1 MLYPRAIMSSLSLRS
16 LCLLYGIGLAG
27 LPQAAAAQRC
37 GDGQLS
43 LSATGSLTLPST
55 FGIQGVDVAPDGRL
69 TLWSPGGEL
78 LLVDASRRLT
88 TFQLPDTIVPGG
100 VVPEGVNGFRLIE
113 TRTGREMLARTDGSL
128 VPLSER
134 LLHPGEE
141 IERAVP
147 WNGGW
152 ILGLLDLDAR
162 QYVVRHIQGST
173 AETWFRSPAADSVN
187 VIPRYNL
194 TAGSSGILL
203 SLGSAPFTVSRL
215 DQATRRFVPLP
226 SLVATPGFPLQAD
239 SLKAWRSVSTV
250 ALDCTLLLTLSD
262 VASDRRLLVRY
273 GADDQVE
280 RITRVDA
287 PLGLVARIPGEQRVL
302 AARRAGELEL
312 VWYDWRW
319 VREPGSAGH

>member
-1 MLYPRAIMSSLSLRS
+1 MLHPRAIMSSSSLKS
-16 LCLLYGIGLAG
+16 LCLVVGFGLAG
-27 LPQAAAAQRC
+27 LPRAVAAQRC

-43 LSATGSLTLPST
+43 LSATGSLTLPAT

-69 TLWSPGGEL
+69 TLWSPGSEL

-88 TFQLPDTIVPGG
+88 TYQLPDTIVPAG
-100 VVPEGVNGFRLIE
+100 VVPEGVNGFRLVD
-113 TRTGREMLARTDGSL
+113 TRTGRAMLARTDGSL
-128 VPLSER
+128 VALSDR

-141 IERAVP
+141 LERAVA
-147 WNGGW
+147 WNDGW

-162 QYVVRHIQGST
+162 QYVVRYIRGAIT
-173 AETWFRSPAADSVN
+173 ETWFRSPVADSIN
-187 VIPRYNL
+187 VIPRYNI
-194 TAGSSGILL
+194 TATSKGMLL
-203 SLGSAPFTVSRL
+203 SQGSAPFTVSRL
-215 DQATRRFVPLP
+215 DSEARRFVPLP
-226 SLVATPGFPLQAD
+226 SPVASPAFPVPPD
-239 SLKAWRSVSTV
+239 SLNAWRSVSTV

-287 PLGLVARIPGEQRVL
+287 PLGLVARIPGEQRLL
-302 AARRAGELEL
+302 AARRVGELEL